1 MRMTHACSLLTL
13 FLILGMVAVGLGGY
27 LYDRNPAD
35 RADLAPAESPEI
47 ETTRCYHNAIDDLP
61 APVKKY
67 LRYAVLD
74 GRPEISSV
82 GMTLAGRYRTGE
94 GRPWQPL
101 EAEQQ
106 CTTSEPGLV
115 WQSRMKASPLV
126 WGSSQNVS
134 FSKAGGMLSKAVAIV
149 PAFRVETGETDR
161 SLLARYLCEAVWYPT
176 VLLAGGMVEW
186 EPIDDRSAEAVITSG
201 GVEARAVFH
210 FNEIGQ
216 VVRVET
222 LDRCRESGGG
232 YCATKWTGEMKDY
245 IEIDGV
251 RIPSRTSAVWRLAE
265 GDLHYLD
272 LQVVGVDYNPQAY

>member
-1 MRMTHACSLLTL
+1 MKHACSLLTL
-13 FLILGMVAVGLGGY
+13 FLVLGLVAVGLGGY
-27 LYDRNPAD
+27 LYDRNPVD
-35 RADLAPAESPEI
+35 RAVLPHGESPDY
-47 ETTRCYHNAIDDLP
+47 ETARCYHNAIEDLP

-74 GRPEISSV
+74 GRLEIAGV

-94 GRPWQPL
+94 NSPWQPL
-101 EAEQQ
+101 EAEQR
-106 CTTSEPGLV
+106 CTTSEPGLI
-115 WQSRMKASPLV
+115 WQGRMKASPLV
-126 WGSSQNVS
+126 WSSSRNIN
-134 FSKAGGMLSKAVAIV
+134 FSKAGGMLSKAAAVV
-149 PAFRVETGETDR
+149 PASRTQTGETER

-186 EPIDDRSAEAVITSG
+186 APIDERSAEAAIRSG
-201 GVEARAVFH
+201 GLEARAVFH
-210 FNEIGQ
+210 FNDIGQ

-222 LDRCRESGGG
+222 LDRSRESGGG

-251 RIPSRTSAVWRLAE
+251 RIPSRTSAVWHLAA

-272 LQVVGVDYNPQAY
+272 LQVVGVDYQPQAY